1 MKARTATGRTA
12 FRARLAAAGC
22 GALTILGIATLSACS
37 GSASPAPA
45 VSSFTI
51 AGASTSTGTGSA
63 AAGSTSSPGV
73 TAHVTTP
80 GITAGETTS
89 GESTPA
95 TSTPTP
101 TVTVTHTVTT
111 TPTAT
116 QSTQIPSGAP
126 VTGGGGTAGFQDGLL
141 LAVGAAAIVAG
152 AGSIVYRRRLTKN
165 R

>member
-12 FRARLAAAGC
+12 LRARLTAAGC

-63 AAGSTSSPGV
+63 AGGSTSSPGV

-80 GITAGETTS
+80 GITSGETTQ
-89 GESTPA
+89 A
-95 TSTPTP
+95 TTSSPTP
-101 TVTVTHTVTT
+101 TVTVTHTVTS
-111 TPTAT
+111 TPTVT
-116 QSTQIPSGAP
+116 QTSTQIPNGAP

>member
-1 MKARTATGRTA
+1 MKVRTAIGRTA
-12 FRARLAAAGC
+12 LRARLTVGC
-22 GALTILGIATLSACS
+22 GALTILGIAALSACS
-37 GSASPAPA
+37 GSGSPSSPA

-63 AAGSTSSPGV
+63 TAGSTSTPGV

-80 GITAGETTS
+80 GITSGETTS

-116 QSTQIPSGAP
+116 QSTQTPNGAP

-141 LAVGAAAIVAG
+141 LAVGAAALVAG
-152 AGSIVYRRRLTKN
+152 AGSIAYRRRLTRN